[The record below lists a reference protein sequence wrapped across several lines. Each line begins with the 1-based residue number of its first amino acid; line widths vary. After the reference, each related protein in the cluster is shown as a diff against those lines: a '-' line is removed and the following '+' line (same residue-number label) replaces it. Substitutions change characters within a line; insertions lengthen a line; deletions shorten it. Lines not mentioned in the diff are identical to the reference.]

1 LTAAFVLINAEM
13 RLENEALSSAR
24 ALPNVTGG
32 HTVFYVYEIIAKIL
46 AGSMEDL
53 NDVVST
59 KIRTLD
65 NIRATLT
72 MMRS

>member
-1 LTAAFVLINAEM
+1 MTAAFVLINAEM

-24 ALPNVTGG
+24 ALPNVTGS

-72 MMRS
+72 MMSS

>member
-1 LTAAFVLINAEM
+1 M
-13 RLENEALSSAR
+13 GLENEALSSVR
-24 ALPNVTGG
+24 ILPNVTEA
-32 HTVFYVYEIIAKIL
+32 HAVFGVYEIIAKIQ

-53 NDVVST
+53 KDVVST

-72 MMRS
+72 MMSSRGRDPPLLR